1 MSKFQAPEQTITD
14 LADVKTYDE
23 IIADLRQNL
32 VKIHEYS
39 CASGDMYASL
49 GRMTEGEVSQVIGKT
64 GEINYEIIVILERMV
79 STLNTVDKYADLV
92 LHQTLRTR
100 TRVWSWKKAATW
112 MAIGMVSIIV
122 TMGAG
127 WAVGVRTGS
136 LVGYSRAFE
145 DLAAG
150 GMIEMKRHGDWV
162 DLTMGP
168 SNPVGRDRPN
178 KPKPTLRLDADK
190 VPELR

>member
-1 MSKFQAPEQTITD
+1 MGKFRLAETTITD
-14 LADVKTYDE
+14 LSNVKNYDE
-23 IIADLRQNL
+23 IIAELRQNL

-49 GRMTEGEVSQVIGKT
+49 GRMTEGQVSQIIGKT
-64 GEINYEIIVILERMV
+64 SEINYEIIVILEAMV

-92 LHQTLRTR
+92 LHQTVKTR

-112 MAIGMVSIIV
+112 MAIGLVSIIL

-150 GMIEMKRHGDWV
+150 GMIEMKRHGNWV

-168 SNPVGRDRPN
+168 SNPVGRDTPN

-190 VPELR
+190 VPKLQ